1 LFDQQKR
8 FSHKNV
14 ARAKLHAVLPPESLL
29 AEDRRQGCIKNIE
42 IHLGLPAKRYQQMV
56 LPLLKEVAVGC
67 QLLPSTQHPFYT
79 QSGGLLDYALFRAK
93 SAIMLFRLIAL
104 PPDTVQL
111 SEEQSLW
118 AYVLLSAS
126 LLRGMGTVCTNFSID
141 LHNQNGNLL
150 GTWNP
155 LWERFIDRGN
165 FYHIHEIPEPLEE
178 LSQHVTPL
186 IARLWMPQN
195 GFSWISSN
203 QEALLS
209 WLKMLQEETEG
220 LSLLEAILERAEAL
234 AWQELSELMLAH
246 GAHGKLNVDARTP
259 SFIDAPTP
267 DNLELQRIGL
277 EFIKWLNEAI
287 ARGQMMINQ
296 SPLIAQTNGILLSSE
311 AFKWFLQHHPHFKN
325 WRLIQKAVMSLNI
338 HIKDDQNLQ
347 IHNRQ
352 KSENDG
358 VLIHKLGILLPKE
371 VLCRQIQQNLNF
383 RIKSMALTQKQN
395 WDNFVHGKEIQQDFL
410 NKQLNAEGEWVTY
423 ENSHELSPGI
433 KNG

>member
-1 LFDQQKR
+1 MFDQQKR
-8 FSHKNV
+8 FSPKNV
-14 ARAKLHAVLPPESLL
+14 TRAKLHAVLPPESLL
-29 AEDRRQGCIKNIE
+29 AEDRRQGCLKNIE
-42 IHLGLPAKRYQQMV
+42 MHLGLSPKRYQQVV
-56 LPLLKEVAVGC
+56 LPLIKEVAAGC
-67 QLLPSTQHPFYT
+67 QQLPSNQHPFYT

-104 PPDTVQL
+104 PPDTIEL

-118 AYVLLSAS
+118 AYVLLSAA
-126 LLRGMGTVCTNFSID
+126 LLRGMGTICTHFNVD
-141 LHNQNGNLL
+141 LHNQNGNFL

-155 LWERFIDRGN
+155 LWERFIDRGD
-165 FYHIHEIPEPLEE
+165 FYHIHEVPQPLDE
-178 LSQHVTPL
+178 LSPHVTPL

-220 LSLLEAILERAEAL
+220 LSMLEAILERAESL
-234 AWQELSELMLAH
+234 AWKELSELMLAH
-246 GAHGKLNVDARTP
+246 GIHDNLHIERAP
-259 SFIDAPTP
+259 SFIETPTP

-277 EFIKWLNEAI
+277 EFIKWINEAI

-296 SPLIAQTNGILLSSE
+296 SPLTALTNGILLSSE

-338 HIKDDQNLQ
+338 HIKDEQNLEMHHQ
-347 IHNRQ
+347 Q

-358 VLIHKLGILLPKE
+358 LIIKNVGLILPKE
-371 VLCRQIQQNLNF
+371 VLCRQVQQNLNF
-383 RIKSMALTQKQN
+383 RIRSIALIQKQN
-395 WDNFVHGKEIQQDFL
+395 WEKFVQGKELQTDFL
-410 NKQLNAEGEWVTY
+410 NKRLNSEGKWEKYDESPEPT
-423 ENSHELSPGI
+423 PGI